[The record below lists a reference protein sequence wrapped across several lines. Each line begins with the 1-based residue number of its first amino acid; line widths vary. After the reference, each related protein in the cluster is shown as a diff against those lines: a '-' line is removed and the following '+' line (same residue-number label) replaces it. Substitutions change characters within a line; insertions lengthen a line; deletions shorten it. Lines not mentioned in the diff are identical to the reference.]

1 MAARAQIALAQLN
14 VFALDQLHQLLDRAV
29 DEPGVGHS
37 GIANRSRSLV
47 SIAPLRH
54 PMPASDL
61 LVAVGLTCPPYAPD
75 LLPPSGREWVALGV
89 VAFVLDPALAEREF
103 VLRID

>member
-1 MAARAQIALAQLN
+1 MKSAIRFGCGGKKSKVLLRVTFGCGGQKKQGFCFSNSNLKPARLPID
-14 VFALDQLHQLLDRAV
+14 F
-29 DEPGVGHS
+29 
-37 GIANRSRSLV
+37 
-47 SIAPLRH
+47 APLRH
-54 PMPASDL
+54 SMPASDL

-89 VAFVLDPALAEREF
+89 VAFVPDPALAEREF